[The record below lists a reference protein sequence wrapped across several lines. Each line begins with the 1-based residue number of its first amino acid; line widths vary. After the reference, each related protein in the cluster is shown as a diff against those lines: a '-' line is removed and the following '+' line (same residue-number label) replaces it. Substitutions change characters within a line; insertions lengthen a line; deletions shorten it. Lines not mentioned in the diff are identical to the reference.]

1 MGTTFGTS
9 YLFLDDRLLAW
20 MDWNP
25 STNKYQLLYTY
36 GVPPDDG
43 L

>member
-1 MGTTFGTS
+1 MAVFQ
-9 YLFLDDRLLAW
+9 
-20 MDWNP
+20 P
-25 STNKYQLLYTY
+25 SQDNRQQTKKNNKYQLLYTY